1 MRSAQ
6 LDTKKQQNVI
16 NNDISVIK
24 NVLKIPSFT
33 TPHEVY
39 LSSNFFQERAGT
51 LNIRRRDGKNRTIIS
66 NMTDEL
72 SP

>member
-24 NVLKIPSFT
+24 NVLKITSFT

-66 NMTDEL
+66 NMTDEP

>member
-6 LDTKKQQNVI
+6 LESKKQQNII

-24 NVLKIPSFT
+24 NVLKIPSFS

-39 LSSNFFQERAGT
+39 LSSNFFQERAVT
-51 LNIRRRDGKNRTIIS
+51 LNIRRRDGRNKTIIS
-66 NMTDEL
+66 NMTDEQ